1 MDLNMEKIL
10 EQLIEWGTMYGTKII
25 GAIVILIVGRIVVG
39 FLSKLVK
46 KILRKANTEETV
58 TKFIVSLT
66 RIGLL
71 IFVIL
76 AALSTL
82 GVETASIIA
91 VIGAAGLA
99 VGFALQGSL
108 SNFASGIMLIVFRPI
123 KKDDLAEIGGHLGV
137 VKEVHIFHTVLI
149 SLENKR
155 VIIPN
160 SKITSDSIVNY
171 SAEGY
176 LRCDMVFGIS
186 YGDNIDKAKG
196 ILENILRSDSRVL
209 ADPPFTVAVLKLNN
223 SSVDFA
229 VRPYVKVED
238 YWGVYFDTTEAV
250 KKQFDA
256 SSVTIPF
263 PQRDVHL
270 FQPTGS

>member
-1 MDLNMEKIL
+1 MDLNMERIL
-10 EQLIEWGTMYGTKII
+10 NQLFDWGTLYGTKVI
-25 GAIVILIVGRIVVG
+25 GAIIILIVGRIVVS
-39 FLSKLVK
+39 FLSKMVK
-46 KILRKANTEETV
+46 KVLRKANTEETI
-58 TKFIVSLT
+58 TKFVTTLT
-66 RIGLL
+66 RIGLM

-123 KKDDLAEIGGHLGV
+123 KKDDLAEIAGHLGV
-137 VKEVHIFHTVLI
+137 IKEVHIFHTVMV

-176 LRCDMVFGIS
+176 LRCDMVFGVS
-186 YGDNIDKAKG
+186 YGDDIDKAKA
-196 ILENILRSDSRVL
+196 ILEKIMHSDSRVM
-209 ADPPFTVAVLKLNN
+209 AEPPYMVAVKTLNN

-238 YWGVYFDTTEAV
+238 YWGVYFDTTEQV

-256 SSVTIPF
+256 AGVTIPF
-263 PQRDVHL
+263 PQRDVHM
-270 FQPTGS
+270 FQKTGS

>member
-1 MDLNMEKIL
+1 MNLNMEQIY
-10 EQLIEWGTMYGTKII
+10 EQLLEWATMYGTKVI
-25 GAIVILIVGRIVVG
+25 GAIVILIVGRIVVS

-46 KILRKANTEETV
+46 KVLTKAGTEETV
-58 TKFIVSLT
+58 TKFIVTLT

-71 IFVIL
+71 VFVIL

-123 KKDDLAEIGGHLGV
+123 KKDELVEIAGHLGF
-137 VKEVHIFHTVLI
+137 VKEVHIFNTRMVTF
-149 SLENKR
+149 ENKR

-176 LRCDMVFGIS
+176 LRCDMVFGVS
-186 YGDNIDKAKG
+186 YGDDIDKAKG
-196 ILENILRSDSRVL
+196 ILENIMRSDARVMD
-209 ADPPFTVAVLKLNN
+209 DPPFTVAVKTLNN

-256 SSVTIPF
+256 SGVTIPF
-263 PQRDVHL
+263 PQRDVHM